1 MTKLSQLVFWSA
13 ISFVS
18 AQQAQQAPPAQTTNQ
33 NANLRSISTY
43 VLGPG
48 DQVLIRAF
56 EVEEIGDR
64 PYRIDTEG
72 DVNLPVLGK
81 VHAGGLT
88 VEQFEA
94 ALIDRLKTLV
104 KNPQVTVTVNQL
116 RAEPVFV
123 TGAFKTPGLYTLQ
136 GGRTLMDVV
145 TAAGG
150 LQTNASRRIKVTR
163 RLDQGVIPLPSV
175 GVDQDKKTSSVDINV
190 NNLRNNVNPAE
201 DIILRPFDTINVDVA
216 EMVYVT
222 GEFNRAGGIEL
233 GERESIS
240 ITQLISMVG
249 GLGKDAAPDKARILR
264 PVLNT
269 SRRAEIP
276 VDLKKVLSGKESDFP
291 LLPNDVL
298 YVPRN
303 GRAQVL
309 GKVGVI
315 AIPTATALI
324 YILATKL

>member
-1 MTKLSQLVFWSA
+1 MTKLSQFVFWSA
-13 ISFVS
+13 STLSVLY
-18 AQQAQQAPPAQTTNQ
+18 AQQAPPAQAANP
-33 NANLRSISTY
+33 NLRSISTY
-43 VLGPG
+43 ILGPG
-48 DQVLIRAF
+48 DQLLIRAF

-64 PYRIDTEG
+64 PYRTDAEG

-94 ALIDRLKTLV
+94 ALIERMKTIV
-104 KNPQVTVTVNQL
+104 KNPQVTVTLNQL

-136 GGRTLMDVV
+136 GGRTLLDIV

-150 LQTNASRRIKVTR
+150 LQTNASRRIRVTR
-163 RLDQGVIPLPSV
+163 RLDQGVIPLPNAV
-175 GVDQDKKTSSVDINV
+175 VDQDKRTSSVDINV
-190 NNLRNNVNPAE
+190 KSLRDNLNPAE
-201 DIILRPFDTINVDVA
+201 DVNLKPFDTINVDTA
-216 EMVYVT
+216 EMVYAT
-222 GEFNRAGGIEL
+222 GEFNRVGGVEL
-233 GERESIS
+233 GEREAIS
-240 ITQLISMVG
+240 VTQLISMVG
-249 GLGKDAAPDKARILR
+249 GLGRDAAPEKARVLR

-291 LLPNDVL
+291 LVANDVL

-309 GKVGVI
+309 GKVGVV
-315 AIPTATALI
+315 AIPAATALI
-324 YILATKL
+324 YVLVTKL